1 MAKRILDELKAINR
15 DISDAIIR
23 KAIFEYFDEM
33 EIPEDDKARR
43 SKLCEELTFM
53 LISLFA
59 MANAEDRDY
68 VVSRGVSQYLDIL
81 DKNGYNP
88 DRYSGKVERA
98 VESIVDT
105 TIKNPDTEYFK
116 SDERALLIS
125 ETEANMIGNDD
136 SLLEAIAEGKMWKT
150 WNTLRDKRVR
160 ETHTEVDGLTIPID
174 EYFQVGNAELLY
186 PCDEENGWNN
196 PEELVNCR
204 CSLSYS

>member
-98 VESIVDT
+98 VESIVDMGEW
-105 TIKNPDTEYFK
+105 P
-116 SDERALLIS
+116 AVIS
-125 ETEANMIGNDD
+125 
-136 SLLEAIAEGKMWKT
+136 S
-150 WNTLRDKRVR
+150 
-160 ETHTEVDGLTIPID
+160 
-174 EYFQVGNAELLY
+174 
-186 PCDEENGWNN
+186 
-196 PEELVNCR
+196 
-204 CSLSYS
+204 S